1 MQPYYY
7 NKHLIINKIINPRES
22 HDVVKTNE

>member
-7 NKHLIINKIINPRES
+7 NKHLMINKIINPRES
-22 HDVVKTNE
+22 SDVVKTNE